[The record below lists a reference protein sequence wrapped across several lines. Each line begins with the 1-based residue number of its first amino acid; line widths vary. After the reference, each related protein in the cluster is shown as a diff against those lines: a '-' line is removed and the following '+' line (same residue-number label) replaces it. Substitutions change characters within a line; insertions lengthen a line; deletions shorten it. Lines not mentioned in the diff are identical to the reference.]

1 MKTILVG
8 KLIDVQEIEVKN
20 NHSQQRA
27 NIFIQEFDHSTGEKK
42 DPQIFPFMIF
52 NKKIKECDAKS
63 FEGKKVKVTCWLR
76 SLASTKE
83 DKTFYN
89 IALNATSIEIFE

>member
-1 MKTILVG
+1 MKTILIG

-20 NHSQQRA
+20 NHSQQRC
-27 NIFIQEFDHSTGEKK
+27 NIFIQEFDPSTGEKK
-42 DPQIFPFMIF
+42 DPQIFPVMFF
-52 NKKIKECDAKS
+52 NKKIKECNPKE

-83 DKTFYN
+83 DKTYYN
-89 IALNATSIEIFE
+89 IALNGTNIEIFE